1 MKKLIYLTAA
11 LLVTMPVLVSSCARE
26 LTEST
31 RQAHE
36 KMLAAHVRVIH
47 HDTLQKTESGLYY
60 TVVHKGSGA
69 RTTDSSLVFVRET
82 ILDLNYNI
90 RASTEESVARQLGA
104 FSRSNAYIPLLW
116 HMGNYSIMMGLE
128 EMLMDMREGEMRRIW
143 LPYWLSAYQEGGSSE
158 NTTAM
163 VYDLE
168 LVKVVSDI
176 DKYQI
181 DTLESFRNR
190 HYPGVDSLE
199 RGFYKVTLV
208 PGTGDSVKSAT
219 TAKAWYIGKFLN
231 GHVFDT
237 NVADTAQKY
246 RIYNT
251 SKEYSILHVSMPVE
265 DQEDDTSQEEEEG
278 SVVKGFSKCM
288 QDMKYGEIAVCF
300 FHSDYGY
307 KTEGKQS
314 SSSGTYLGGGIP
326 SYMPL
331 SFWIYVPLNN

>member
-1 MKKLIYLTAA
+1 MKKLIYLTMAMLATIPA
-11 LLVTMPVLVSSCARE
+11 LLSSCARE
-26 LTEST
+26 QTEST
-31 RQAHE
+31 LEAHK
-36 KMLAAHVRVIH
+36 KMLAAHVRIIH
-47 HDTLQKTESGLYY
+47 QDTLQKTESGVYY
-60 TVVHKGSGA
+60 TIVRKGSGA
-69 RTTDSSLVFVRET
+69 PSTDSSIVFVRET
-82 ILDLNYNI
+82 VLDLKYNI
-90 RASTEESVARQLGA
+90 IASTEENVARQLGN
-104 FSRSNAYIPLLW
+104 FSHANAYIPLLW
-116 HMGNYSIMMGLE
+116 YMGNNSIMMGLE
-128 EMLMDMREGEMRRIW
+128 EMLQDMKEDEMRRIW

-208 PGTGDSVKSAT
+208 PGTGDSVKVAT

-246 RIYNT
+246 RIYDSDN
-251 SKEYSILHVSMPVE
+251 EYSVLQVSMPSE
-265 DQEDDTSQEEEEG
+265 EEEEEDTSEEEG

-288 QDMKYGEIAVCF
+288 QEMRYGEVAVCF

-307 KTEGKQS
+307 KLEGKQS
-314 SSSGTYLGGGIP
+314 SASGTYLGGGIP

-331 SFWIYVPLNN
+331 FFWIYVPLDD

>member
-11 LLVTMPVLVSSCARE
+11 VLATIPVLLSSCARE
-26 LTEST
+26 QTEST

-36 KMLAAHVRVIH
+36 KMLAAHVKVIH
-47 HDTLQKTESGLYY
+47 HDTLQKTESGLYF
-60 TVVHKGSGA
+60 TVVHKGSGKP
-69 RTTDSSLVFVRET
+69 TTDSSIVFVRET
-82 ILDLNYNI
+82 VLDLKYNI
-90 RASTEESVARQLGA
+90 QASTDESVARQLGA
-104 FSRSNAYIPLLW
+104 YSQANAYIPLLW
-116 HMGNYSIMMGLE
+116 YMGSNSIMMGLE
-128 EMLMDMREGEMRRIW
+128 EMLLDMREGELRRIW

-168 LVKVVSDI
+168 LVRVVSDI

-181 DTLESFRNR
+181 DTLESFRDR
-190 HYPGVDSLE
+190 FYPGVDSLE
-199 RGFYKVTLV
+199 RGFYKVTLI
-208 PGTGDSVKSAT
+208 PGTGDSVQAST

-246 RIYNT
+246 RIYN
-251 SKEYSILHVSMPVE
+251 SGKDYLALQVSIPAK
-265 DQEDDTSQEEEEG
+265 DQEEDTNQEEG

-288 QDMKYGEIAVCF
+288 QDMKYGEVAVCF

-307 KTEGKQS
+307 KLEGKQS
-314 SSSGTYLGGGIP
+314 SASGVYLGGGIP

-331 SFWIYVPLNN
+331 FFWIYVPLNN

>member
-1 MKKLIYLTAA
+1 MKKMIYLTVAVLA
-11 LLVTMPVLVSSCARE
+11 IMPVLLSSCARE
-26 LTEST
+26 QTEST
-31 RQAHE
+31 REAHE

-60 TVVHKGSGA
+60 TVVRKGSGA
-69 RTTDSSLVFVRET
+69 PTTDSSIVFVRET
-82 ILDLNYNI
+82 ILDLKYNI
-90 RASTEESVARQLGA
+90 QASTEESVARQLGA
-104 FSRSNAYIPLLW
+104 YSQANAYIPLLW
-116 HMGNYSIMMGLE
+116 YMGRYSIMMGLE
-128 EMLMDMREGEMRRIW
+128 EMLLDMKEGEMRRIW

-168 LVKVVSDI
+168 LVRVVSDI
-176 DKYQI
+176 DKYEI

-199 RGFYKVTLV
+199 RGFYKMTLV
-208 PGTGDSVKSAT
+208 PGTGDSVKTET

-246 RIYNT
+246 RIYN
-251 SKEYSILHVSMPVE
+251 SAKEYTLLQVSIPSKDE
-265 DQEDDTSQEEEEG
+265 EEDTSEEEG

-288 QDMKYGEIAVCF
+288 QDMKYGEVAVCF

-307 KTEGKQS
+307 KLEGKQS
-314 SSSGTYLGGGIP
+314 SASGTYLGGGIP

-331 SFWIYVPLNN
+331 FFWIYVPLSN